1 VEKIWEFTV
10 RDDGDGF
17 DAQTPA
23 GIGHYGLQ
31 GMKERARQIDAKL
44 NIDSSNNGTSVTLI
58 LPKA

>member
-1 VEKIWEFTV
+1 M

-31 GMKERARQIDAKL
+31 GMKERARQIGAKL
-44 NIDSSNNGTSVTLI
+44 TIDSSNEGTSVTLI